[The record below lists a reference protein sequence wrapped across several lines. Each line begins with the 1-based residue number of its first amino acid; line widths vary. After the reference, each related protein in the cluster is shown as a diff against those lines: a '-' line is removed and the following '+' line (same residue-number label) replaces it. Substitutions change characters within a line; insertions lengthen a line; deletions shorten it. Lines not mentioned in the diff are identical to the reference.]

1 MIFSVNTYKH
11 LIIKYL
17 QGDATTAEQKKV
29 EDYIA
34 KSARN
39 KQLFESY
46 RGLLFLT
53 QKKKIEFN
61 ADLAWEKVINRITAN
76 QNSPAGNVSNVL
88 VKTSGKRS
96 IYNYAAAG
104 VAAVLVVVLGLVSV
118 MNNDTVEMNKFT
130 TGLSVSSPEYLPDGS
145 NVVLNAN
152 TILNF
157 PKKFEKDVREVSIF
171 GEAFFE
177 VKPDPAKPFIINAS
191 GLEIRVLGTS
201 FNVEAYPGSDF
212 VKVTVNTGKV
222 LVYPAGTNSGM
233 EEKAGRVLTAGE
245 IATYSKKS
253 GILLKSVNDDL
264 NVLSWKTGVLTFKET
279 RLSDVF
285 KAFEQKYQKQFIIVD
300 SAILNQR
307 LTARFENQSLE
318 DALETLSLIF
328 NLNIENKESHI
339 MVH

>member
-17 QGDATTAEQKKV
+17 QGDATVAELKKV
-29 EDYIA
+29 DDYIA

-53 QKKKIEFN
+53 QKKKVEYN
-61 ADLAWEKVINRITAN
+61 ADLAWERVRNRIIAN
-76 QNSPAGNVSNVL
+76 QNAPGNVSNVF
-88 VKTSGKRS
+88 VKASGKRS

-118 MNNDTVEMNKFT
+118 INNDTVEINKFT
-130 TGLSVSSPEYLPDGS
+130 TGLSVSSPEFLPDGS

-177 VKPDPAKPFIINAS
+177 VKPDPAKPFIIHAS
-191 GLEIRVLGTS
+191 GLEIKVLGTS

-233 EEKAGRVLTAGE
+233 EETSGRALTAGE

-285 KAFEQKYQKQFIIVD
+285 KAFEQKYQKQFIIAD

>member
-17 QGDATTAEQKKV
+17 QGDATPAEQKKV

-53 QKKKIEFN
+53 QKKKVEYN
-61 ADLAWEKVINRITAN
+61 ADLAWEKVRNRIIAN
-76 QNSPAGNVSNVL
+76 QKDSGNVSNVL
-88 VKTSGKRS
+88 VKPSGKRS
-96 IYNYAAAG
+96 IYHYAAAS

-118 MNNDTVEMNKFT
+118 INDDTVEMNKFT

-145 NVVLNAN
+145 NVVLNSN
-152 TILNF
+152 TIINF

-177 VKPDPAKPFIINAS
+177 VKPDPAKPFIIHAS
-191 GLEIRVLGTS
+191 GLEIKVLGTS
-201 FNVEAYPGSDF
+201 FNVEAHPGSDF

-222 LVYPAGTNSGM
+222 LVYPAGTNTGL
-233 EEKAGRVLTAGE
+233 EEKTGKVLTAGE

-253 GILLKSVNDDL
+253 GIILKGVNDDL
-264 NVLSWKTGVLTFKET
+264 NVLSWKTGVLTFKEA

-285 KAFEQKYQKQFIIVD
+285 KAFEQKYQKEFVVTD